1 MLNFNNLQEC
11 CLNYNL
17 FETDFS
23 LRIKKSFILNCSARF
38 ESKERDDNLICL
50 IMQSIYHFILQL
62 KNFQLI
68 VDECRS

>member
-38 ESKERDDNLICL
+38 ESKEI
-50 IMQSIYHFILQL
+50 
-62 KNFQLI
+62 KG
-68 VDECRS
+68 